1 MKIYISDYYLN
12 PKNENKIYTSI
23 TCIPEVYLI
32 RKELNTNRY
41 CISLGADY
49 NNQIVYIPED
59 YIHAHSIVVNTD
71 TFKVSDPI
79 YVHNPDVALKFK
91 ISEGNSLMIEI
102 ELYGKYE
109 FLTVPNTPDT
119 ILNINQFIQD
129 KIEEFKLNDETC
141 ELLYNLVNKIKSSIS
156 SMVNTLNEVPTPTI
170 PHAKYWECP
179 ICHEFTT
186 VDSNVCCKCG
196 YNRTNPDY
204 KKYENLESSN
214 SKNLKHLNETVVKS
228 Y

>member
-1 MKIYISDYYLN
+1 MKIYISDYFLN
-12 PKNENKIYTSI
+12 PKNENKIYTSK
-23 TCIPEVYLI
+23 TNVPEVYLI

-59 YIHAHSIVVNTD
+59 YIHAHSVVVNTD

-79 YVHNPDVALKFK
+79 YVDNSDVGLKFK
-91 ISEGNSLMIEI
+91 ISDRNSLIVEI
-102 ELYGKYE
+102 ELYNKYE
-109 FLTVPNTPDT
+109 FLTIPSTNL
-119 ILNINQFIQD
+119 ILNIHEHIKD
-129 KIEEFKLNDETC
+129 KIDEFKLNNETC

-156 SMVNTLNEVPTPTI
+156 MANTLNEVPTPI
-170 PHAKYWECP
+170 IQHAKYWECP
-179 ICHEFTT
+179 ICHEYTT
-186 VDSNVCCKCG
+186 TDSNVCCKCG

-204 KKYENLESSN
+204 KKYENLEGSSN
-214 SKNLKHLNETVVKS
+214 KDLKHLNETVVKS

>member
-12 PKNENKIYTSI
+12 SENENKIYTSM

-32 RKELNTNRY
+32 RKELNTERY

-59 YIHAHSIVVNTD
+59 YIHAHSVVVNTD

-79 YVHNPDVALKFK
+79 YVHKPDVALKFK
-91 ISEGNSLMIEI
+91 ISDGNSLMIEI

-109 FLTVPNTPDT
+109 FLTIPNTPDT
-119 ILNINQFIQD
+119 IPNIYQFIQD
-129 KIEEFKLNDETC
+129 KIDEFKLNDETC

-156 SMVNTLNEVPTPTI
+156 NMVNTLNEVPTPI
-170 PHAKYWECP
+170 IQHAKYWECP
-179 ICHEFTT
+179 ICHEYTT

-196 YNRTNPDY
+196 YNRTDPDY
-204 KKYENLESSN
+204 KKYENLESTGN
-214 SKNLKHLNETVVKS
+214 SNLKHLNETVVKS